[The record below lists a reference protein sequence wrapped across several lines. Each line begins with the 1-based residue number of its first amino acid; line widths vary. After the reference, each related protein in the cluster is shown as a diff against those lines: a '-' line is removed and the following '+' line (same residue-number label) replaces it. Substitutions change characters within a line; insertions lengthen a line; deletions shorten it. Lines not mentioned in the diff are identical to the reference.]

1 MQELIAALPFGRYL
15 LAFVPTSREVL
26 LIAPLA
32 LLYGAIAFTVAG
44 WLKVHRGT
52 RTAYTR
58 KVFHFSIF
66 TMASA
71 VHLVWRLPGV
81 VVFGA
86 VIMVLVLY
94 AVQRGDGHAWYE
106 ALARP
111 TDQPHRTLFILIPLF
126 TTALGGFTGNLLFPG
141 FAYIGYLVCGWGD
154 AVGEPVGSRWGRH
167 PYRVPSLAGVSA
179 TRSLEGSAAVF
190 VVGSAAATLG
200 LLAGG
205 FTSTQ
210 SALVGIACGSAG
222 AVVEAI
228 STHGLDNLTTQ
239 LAASAV
245 ADLLT

>member
-1 MQELIAALPFGRYL
+1 MQELITALPFGRHL

-26 LIAPLA
+26 LITPLA
-32 LLYGAIAFTVAG
+32 VVYGTIALQAAG
-44 WLKVHRGT
+44 WLKVRKQV

-58 KVFHFSIF
+58 KVFHFGIF

-71 VHLVWRLPGV
+71 VHLFWRLPGV

-86 VIMVLVLY
+86 VTLLLVLY
-94 AVQRGDGHAWYE
+94 AVKRGDRHPWYE

-111 TDQPHRTLFILIPLF
+111 TDQPHRTLFILVPLF
-126 TTALGGFTGNLLFPG
+126 TTALGGFASNLLFPG

-167 PYRVPSLAGVSA
+167 PYRVPSFGAVSA
-179 TRSLEGSAAVF
+179 TRSLEGSVAVF
-190 VVGSAAATLG
+190 VVGSMAAAIG

-205 FTSTQ
+205 FSIMQ
-210 SALVGIACGSAG
+210 CVLVGLACGSAG
-222 AVVEAI
+222 ALVEAV
-228 STHGLDNLTTQ
+228 STHGLDNFTTQ